1 MRGGARKGAGRKK
14 GGGDARLRLVRDILE
29 AHRTELISTALRMAT
44 GRKPDRVVL
53 CKLVDKILPDL
64 KSQEISAVV
73 RQEAFSSKSALD
85 DAKRLLDEFAMDF
98 GRSHLPEL
106 LAEKDAPK
114 SLPVSQP
121 VGARPDRQ
129 PG

>member
-14 GGGDARLRLVRDILE
+14 NNGDARLELVRQVLE
-29 AHRTELISTALRMAT
+29 AHRTELIGTAIRMAT
-44 GRKPDRVVL
+44 GRKPCVPVL
-53 CKLVDKILPDL
+53 CKLIDKVLPSL
-64 KSQEISAVV
+64 HSQEVSGVV
-73 RQEAFSSKSALD
+73 RTQERFTNLD
-85 DAKRLLDEFAMDF
+85 DAKRLLDEFAMEY

-106 LAEKDAPK
+106 LAEEAKT
-114 SLPVSQP
+114 LPVTQP